1 MTARKVN
8 FTIDAYEKFYDIY
21 DKETKEFWDNFPRS
35 VLNKYATS
43 LSGKRILNI
52 GSGSGRDALLLRDR
66 GLEVFCLDASR
77 KMVEVTK
84 KLGFKS
90 LVCDFR
96 KIPKNI
102 GKFDGVWAYT
112 SLLHV
117 TRSEMLKV
125 LDRIYELLFPD
136 GVFLIG
142 MIEGIYQGLVDRE
155 SMPGVKRYFRFYKER
170 ELVKIVESAGFK
182 FTYQKKYQPHN
193 NVYLN
198 QIFNKL

>member
-1 MTARKVN
+1 MTTDKVN
-8 FTIDAYEKFYDIY
+8 FTINAYEKFHDVYDE
-21 DKETKEFWDNFPRS
+21 ETKEFWDNFPRS
-35 VLNKYATS
+35 VLDKYATS

-52 GSGSGRDALLLRDR
+52 GSGPGRDALLLKER
-66 GLEVFCLDASR
+66 GLEVICLDASY
-77 KMVEVTK
+77 KMVEITK
-84 KLGFKS
+84 KLGFES

-125 LDRIYELLFPD
+125 LDRIYELLFTD
-136 GVFLIG
+136 GVFLMG
-142 MIEGIYQGLVDRE
+142 MIEGIYQGLVDRD
-155 SMPGVKRYFRFYKER
+155 SMPGVKRYFIFYKEK

-182 FTYQKKYQPHN
+182 FAYQKKYKPHN
-193 NVYLN
+193 NIYLN
-198 QIFNKL
+198 QIYLK